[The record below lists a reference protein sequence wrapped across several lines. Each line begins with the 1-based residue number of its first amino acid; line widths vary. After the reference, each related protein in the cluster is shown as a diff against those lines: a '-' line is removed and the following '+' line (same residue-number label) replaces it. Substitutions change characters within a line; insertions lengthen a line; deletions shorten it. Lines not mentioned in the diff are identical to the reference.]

1 MWWKF
6 PSLTAFFTVH
16 VMKQKQ
22 VKNNKNT
29 SLNRLHFKNKL
40 THSLCPISVL
50 LPDVSEPNDKPVG
63 DCLPAIPDEDTLEAN
78 DNP

>member
-1 MWWKF
+1 M
-6 PSLTAFFTVH
+6 
-16 VMKQKQ
+16 
-22 VKNNKNT
+22 KNNKNT
-29 SLNRLHFKNKL
+29 SLKWSLFKKKL